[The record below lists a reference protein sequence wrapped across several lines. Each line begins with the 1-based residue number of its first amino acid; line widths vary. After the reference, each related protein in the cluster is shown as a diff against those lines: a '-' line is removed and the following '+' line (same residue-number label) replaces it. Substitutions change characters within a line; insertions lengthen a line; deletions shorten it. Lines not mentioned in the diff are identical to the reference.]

1 MFLSKKCYK
10 IVKEKNQKL
19 LLIMKKLTSNVL
31 AVVLSSSFVVGNA
44 QEKQKDS
51 VKVKEIGE
59 VVITALGIKR
69 ENKSLDPQS
78 GDYHFADFLDFHR
91 VFLFFLCVSDHKGRR
106 KNNC

>member
-1 MFLSKKCYK
+1 MFFLHIYCFYQKNVIKLSK
-10 IVKEKNQKL
+10 KNQKL

-69 ENKSLDPQS
+69 E
-78 GDYHFADFLDFHR
+78 
-91 VFLFFLCVSDHKGRR
+91 
-106 KNNC
+106 